1 MKIIVDIKIKDIHDL
16 SEVVDEMEKTWK
28 EHPNIMYEIKIE
40 VQKVNK

>member
-28 EHPNIMYEIKIE
+28 EHPNLIYEIKIE
-40 VQKVNK
+40 VQEENK

>member
-1 MKIIVDIKIKDIHDL
+1 MKIIVDIKIMDIHDL